1 MLMPLALVQ
10 VTIVLDSSNASA
22 SDDKVASVTKTAV
35 VAAERAVQTAL
46 MEGASGKME
55 ESVKIGYD
63 TSSLEGK
70 LN

>member
-1 MLMPLALVQ
+1 M
-10 VTIVLDSSNASA
+10 VTLDTDAIGTDNNS
-22 SDDKVASVTKTAV
+22 T
-35 VAAERAVQTAL
+35 L

-55 ESVKIGYD
+55 ESVKIGCN